1 MAKGREDDKK
11 KVVKKA
17 VKKAPV
23 KKKPAKKKVVKKN
36 GVIPPTSA
44 NYKRTPVD
52 VEIRAAR
59 RPSGYCEEVQVK
71 CDEYVADCPDAIPS
85 IVGLAIYVGVV
96 TKTLYNW
103 SENENNTELLHTLSA
118 IKDAQHHK
126 ALNGSIVGDL
136 NPVIS
141 KLVLANHGYSDKQ
154 QTELTGADGGGLKVD
169 YSVQFVGA
177 NLDGD

>member
-1 MAKGREDDKK
+1 MTKGRESDTK
-11 KVVKKA
+11 KVVKK
-17 VKKAPV
+17 KAPA
-23 KKKPAKKKVVKKN
+23 KKKPAKKVVKKN

-52 VEIRAAR
+52 VASRAAR
-59 RPSGYCEEVQVK
+59 RPSGYCEEVQAK
-71 CDEYVADCPDAIPS
+71 CDKYMTACPDAIPS

-103 SENENNTELLHTLSA
+103 SENEQNVELLHTLSA

-154 QTELTGADGGGLKVD
+154 QTELTGAGGSAVKVD
-169 YSVQFVGA
+169 YNVEFVGA
-177 NLDGD
+177 SDGN